1 MANQLFTVGH
11 SAMESPAFLD
21 LLGRFAIS
29 LVVDVRSKPLS
40 NRFPH
45 FDQVEL
51 EKSLE
56 GENIRYLF
64 LGEELGGRPDDPKAY
79 RKDGLVD
86 YRARR
91 KSYSFQAGIERVLN
105 ELAHHNLALMCAEED
120 PLNCHRF
127 LMIAPELIALGVE
140 PYHIRKGGILET
152 QKSAEDRLLQ
162 SQRWGAVSGASL
174 FSDERDAALE
184 NAYTAQAEKC
194 AFRVDPRQLD
204 PW

>member
-11 SAMESPAFLD
+11 SAMESSAFLD

-51 EKSLE
+51 EKSLDRE
-56 GENIRYLF
+56 KIRYLF
-64 LGEELGGRPDDPKAY
+64 MGEELGGRPDDPKAY

-105 ELAHHNLALMCAEED
+105 ELAHDNLALMCAEED
-120 PLNCHRF
+120 PINCHRF
-127 LMIAPELIALGVE
+127 LMIGPELLALGVE
-140 PYHIRKGGILET
+140 PYHIRKGGIVET

-162 SQRWGAVSGASL
+162 SQRFAAVIGESL

>member
-1 MANQLFTVGH
+1 
-11 SAMESPAFLD
+11 MESSAFLD

-51 EKSLE
+51 EKSLDRE
-56 GENIRYLF
+56 KIRYLF
-64 LGEELGGRPDDPKAY
+64 MGEELGGRPDDPKAY

-105 ELAHHNLALMCAEED
+105 ELAHDNLALMCAEED
-120 PLNCHRF
+120 PINCHRF
-127 LMIAPELIALGVE
+127 LMIGPELLALGVE
-140 PYHIRKGGILET
+140 PYHIRKGGIVET

-162 SQRWGAVSGASL
+162 SQRFAAVIGESL

>member
-1 MANQLFTVGH
+1 MANQLLTVGH
-11 SAMESPAFLD
+11 SVMESSAFLD
-21 LLGRFAIS
+21 ILRRFAIG
-29 LVVDVRSKPLS
+29 LVVDVRSKPQS

-45 FDQVEL
+45 FDQADL
-51 EKSLE
+51 QKSLE
-56 GENIRYLF
+56 AEKIRYLF
-64 LGEELGGRPDDPKAY
+64 MGEELGGRPDDPKAY

-91 KSYSFQAGIERVLN
+91 KSYSFQAGIERVFN
-105 ELAHHNLALMCAEED
+105 ELAHDNLVLMCAEED

-127 LMIAPELIALGVE
+127 LMITPEIIALGVE
-140 PYHIRKGGILET
+140 PNHIRKGGILET

-162 SQRWGAVSGASL
+162 SQQWGAVIGASL
-174 FSDERDAALE
+174 FSNERDAALE

-194 AFRVDPRQLD
+194 AFRVDPRQID